1 MSMHRSGS
9 VGDVLYSDA
18 LKREEKLKEKRR
30 EREESETHSI
40 KQGVQPIKTSNLLI
54 QDKVKKEFNYALTTC
69 EILGATVNAKKFA

>member
-1 MSMHRSGS
+1 MSMNRSGS

-40 KQGVQPIKTSNLLI
+40 KQGV
-54 QDKVKKEFNYALTTC
+54 
-69 EILGATVNAKKFA
+69 